1 MSGGGASAS
10 GGRRVAD
17 DGMQAERTSLA
28 WERTALAIAANAALL
43 ARAGGAGVPEARPL
57 AFVGLGLAGVGFVV
71 ARTRYVRRDAALR
84 GRGRTPGHRL
94 LLTVGVVAVALS
106 LAVLVVVVRFAL
118 G

>member
-1 MSGGGASAS
+1 MTGGDAVGP
-10 GGRRVAD
+10 GERRIVD

-43 ARAGGAGVPEARPL
+43 ARAGGVGAPEARVV

-84 GRGRTPGHRL
+84 GEGRTPGFRL
-94 LLTVGVVAVALS
+94 LLTVGVVAVGLS
-106 LAVLVVVVRFAL
+106 LAILAVVVRLAL
-118 G
+118 R